1 MLESRAFSKKNAKE
15 GGAEDEGK
23 MQSTSKK
30 RKMKIKEIR

>member
-1 MLESRAFSKKNAKE
+1 MQRRA
-15 GGAEDEGK
+15 GAEDEGK